1 MASFSGDIHAV
12 ASEVESNSKF
22 LIVFVILVTHGTF
35 TERVLRSARAALSRA
50 QKDTQDSFRRYKS
63 CLDIEAQALQQV
75 NAAEER
81 RDALSECPISLH
93 VANTHIYI
101 SISVASLMEAYR
113 AESEGKFIYVR
124 FLVPTDAELVS
135 ETSSRKSF
143 AAEESSSSTVAAVEQ
158 RSSPKQMHDQMSCS

>member
-1 MASFSGDIHAV
+1 
-12 ASEVESNSKF
+12 
-22 LIVFVILVTHGTF
+22 
-35 TERVLRSARAALSRA
+35 
-50 QKDTQDSFRRYKS
+50 
-63 CLDIEAQALQQV
+63 
-75 NAAEER
+75 
-81 RDALSECPISLH
+81 
-93 VANTHIYI
+93 
-101 SISVASLMEAYR
+101 MEAYR